1 MDYDQLRL
9 KIQNSIKGNASR
21 EITGFLLQ
29 EVLLSMVDILGADI
43 ISITTGSTGK
53 ATDSDKLGGYPASHY
68 ATAASVTS
76 LADLLASMWSLDDDG
91 NLVTDRN
98 VIIKNNLI
106 VTKDTSTGGTGE
118 DQGVSGTVTGIR
130 VDADTILEPTNGIVD
145 MSDVLANLEVD
156 VDLSDYYTKQETLAE
171 IAKAIAGVDIPS
183 LEGYAKLTDIP
194 SLDGY
199 AKLTDIP
206 SLDGYATEAYV
217 TDAITALNLGQYA
230 TTASLATLQTE
241 VDNIEAILGM
251 DEEAAG
257 VINTW
262 NEVKA
267 FLDGYSSSDDLA
279 AILSTMNA
287 DIAKRALDSDLG
299 TLAGR
304 VGVNELAIADNAGN
318 IKKNF
323 DAIEALTTRV
333 KAEEDITAT
342 YKTWWDDLMSLIV
355 KDGTNNI
362 KINGN
367 LIVAGDTS
375 TGGTGSNPEVAGT
388 LIGIK
393 VNGQTYDN
401 PVNGILTIPDYPTS
415 LTWSAI
421 EGKPTN
427 LTEFTNDAGF
437 ITSAALEGYALKTE
451 IPTTMAWTAITGKP
465 SFAAVATSG
474 KYGDLTGRPTIPSNT
489 SQIAESGNLYFTN
502 ARAVSALAD
511 TLKDYVTKTALA
523 SDLGEY
529 ASKEWVTEKGYITGI
544 TLTGDD
550 YISVN
555 GYQLSLAID
564 AQGGL
569 TNTGQG
575 LGIYRIP
582 SAKIVTDALGYT
594 PLSTAGGTING
605 ALGMG
610 GIEILDKKSNA
621 LYIGYGSANRSEL
634 PTYLWGKGINFINSG
649 GHTRMFIADGGNV
662 GIGTT
667 SPAYKLDVNGNSR
680 INGNLIV
687 AGDTSSGS
695 DIRFKDKITD
705 HRIALSDIA
714 EAPLFTFKWNDR
726 DDDSVH
732 LGSSAQYWE
741 KVAPWL
747 VKGEDFKTLDYSTL
761 GVAIGISLANKTL
774 NLEDRVKILEDKVK
788 ALEAENRRLRYGS

>member
-1 MDYDQLRL
+1 
-9 KIQNSIKGNASR
+9 
-21 EITGFLLQ
+21 
-29 EVLLSMVDILGADI
+29 
-43 ISITTGSTGK
+43 
-53 ATDSDKLGGYPASHY
+53 
-68 ATAASVTS
+68 
-76 LADLLASMWSLDDDG
+76 
-91 NLVTDRN
+91 
-98 VIIKNNLI
+98 
-106 VTKDTSTGGTGE
+106 
-118 DQGVSGTVTGIR
+118 
-130 VDADTILEPTNGIVD
+130 
-145 MSDVLANLEVD
+145 
-156 VDLSDYYTKQETLAE
+156 
-171 IAKAIAGVDIPS
+171 
-183 LEGYAKLTDIP
+183 
-194 SLDGY
+194 
-199 AKLTDIP
+199 
-206 SLDGYATEAYV
+206 
-217 TDAITALNLGQYA
+217 
-230 TTASLATLQTE
+230 LQTE

-437 ITSAALEGYALKTE
+437 ITSAALEGYALKTEIPTTMAWTAITGKPSFAAVATSGKYGDLTGRPTIPSNTSQIAESGNLYFTNARAVSALADTLKDYVTKTALASDLGEYASKEWVTEKGYITSAALEGYALKTE